1 MGYFVCVYIC
11 VDSFS
16 PFLYSTNSNKVF
28 PGCLL
33 QSFFLTAEM
42 LKHVVYGYGRI
53 FSWLDQFFSF
63 VVGEG
68 AIGMD
73 IFCRIFFIF
82 GLFCSFSSGLPVKM
96 MVACWFIVC
105 FMDGCLFWNSLFFSL
120 SLSLQRQPST
130 FLLEVKKKKKKE
142 TFWSFCKSSHHFCCC
157 SYLTLLTE
165 YVQTHFFFVFCVTT
179 CFFVCLF
186 LSLCFLHPSC
196 ISLLFF
202 YLFFLFSS
210 SCL

>member
-1 MGYFVCVYIC
+1 MGYFVCVCIC

-120 SLSLQRQPST
+120 SLLAEAAFHFSFGSQ
-130 FLLEVKKKKKKE
+130 KKKKRR
-142 TFWSFCKSSHHFCCC
+142 FD
-157 SYLTLLTE
+157 
-165 YVQTHFFFVFCVTT
+165 
-179 CFFVCLF
+179 
-186 LSLCFLHPSC
+186 LSAKVHIIFAVVH
-196 ISLLFF
+196 I
-202 YLFFLFSS
+202 
-210 SCL
+210 